1 MIKIQY
7 AEIEDVLS
15 WMELV
20 RFVSRNFP
28 GLETEEGILDYEK
41 TLIKNIHER
50 SAICAKESEKIVG
63 VLLFSIKNNMLSC
76 LATHPNYRKRG
87 VATKMLSEMLT
98 KLDTTKDITV
108 STFRED
114 DEKGIAP
121 RALYEKFGFVEGELI
136 QQFGHGSQ
144 IFVLHPQNSITK

>member
-7 AEIEDVLS
+7 AEIEDVLPV
-15 WMELV
+15 MELV
-20 RFVSRNFP
+20 RFISWNFP

-41 TLIKNIHER
+41 ALIKNIQTQ
-50 SAICAKESEKIVG
+50 SAICAKEADKIVG
-63 VLLFSIKNNMLSC
+63 VLLFSIKNNMLCC

-87 VATKMLSEMLT
+87 IATKMILEMLT

-108 STFRED
+108 STFREN

-121 RALYEKFGFVEGELI
+121 RALYKKLGFVEDELI
-136 QQFGHGSQ
+136 QEFGYPNQ
-144 IFVLHPQNSITK
+144 MFILHHKK